1 MSIIVWLQEV
11 DLRLKWPNDIYYGRQ
26 MKLGGIIV
34 KSTIMD
40 GMVHATIG
48 GCLMGLENDK

>member
-1 MSIIVWLQEV
+1 MLKDV
-11 DLRLKWPNDIYYGRQ
+11 DLKLKWPNDIYYDRQ
-26 MKLGGIIV
+26 MKLGGVIV

-48 GCLMGLENDK
+48 TV

>member
-48 GCLMGLENDK
+48 GCLMGL